1 MSAFRVQLVAL
12 VILIAG
18 LVSACL
24 LTIELSS
31 SAGQNQLVYTDRAE
45 EGMTREEAI
54 GIASG
59 AFRGLVVN
67 WLWLRANDLKQEGK
81 FHEAVDLAK
90 TITKLQPR
98 FPRVWAFHGWNLA
111 YNISVATQT
120 PEERWQ
126 WVNAGIRLLRDEG
139 IRANPNDLLL
149 HKELSWIF
157 LHKIQQ
163 MMDDSNGYYKRAL
176 AREWTV
182 VLGVPPILPD
192 LAKASAEGKD
202 LAKERTPEAAIKRM
216 TDWLERIA
224 KAPETIEQVIEE
236 DAKAAEEAKREPRA
250 AILLDQI
257 KKLGYDVATNDGRVR
272 LLTTVEEFRSATMRM
287 NATERGGSLT
297 NADMKLVAVLAAPDN
312 FYSLGFIVRHLRKR
326 VLVDGYNME
335 PQRMIRYTIKY
346 GPMDWRHAASH
357 AVYWS
362 ARGVEATLDRLNDGN
377 SKNSDF
383 INTDRNT
390 IQAVQELYRSG
401 LLFYD
406 ILVPAQYMQMPN
418 PNFIESYGS
427 ILNEVINR
435 EAQQYLT
442 EKGVDVQERV
452 WGFYRAG
459 YENFLHDAI
468 VYLYRTGDFERAK
481 KYQVE
486 LASWPGRVRNDIDQD
501 RVRTLPLEEFVVEI
515 VKDRVTSP
523 NIALQEIIGS
533 LYGAYVNGLLSND
546 QELFRR
552 QFEYARTFHA
562 KFSEEQKRKTAAAGE
577 TDRMLSQISGK
588 FEEVASRMLV
598 SLLLQLPRTEQT
610 LLYRRSPTDL
620 QAYAYYVLENN
631 VRPRDEQGNPI
642 ESEFDYLFSPPA
654 GYDVFKRTM
663 DAQRGKAP
671 AKAPIELK

>member
-1 MSAFRVQLVAL
+1 MSAIRVQLISLL
-12 VILIAG
+12 VILAG
-18 LVSACL
+18 LGGAAM
-24 LTIELSS
+24 LTVELAS

-45 EGMTREEAI
+45 EGMTREEAL

-81 FHEAVDLAK
+81 FHESIDLAK

-120 PEERWQ
+120 PQERWQ
-126 WVNAGIRLLRDEG
+126 WVDAGIRLLRDEG

-176 AREWTV
+176 AREWTII
-182 VLGVPPILPD
+182 LGVPPVLPD
-192 LAKASAEGKD
+192 SARLAAEGKD
-202 LAKERTPEAAIKRM
+202 IASERTTEAAIRRM
-216 TDWLERIA
+216 TEWLERIA
-224 KAPETIEQVIEE
+224 KAAETLDQVVEE
-236 DAKAAEEAKREPRA
+236 DTLASEANKTKPRA
-250 AILLDQI
+250 AEVLAEI
-257 KKLGYDVATNDGRVR
+257 KGLGYEVGTKVGRMR
-272 LLTTVEEFRSATMRM
+272 ILTAVEELRSARMRSM
-287 NATERGGSLT
+287 ATQMGGRIT
-297 NADMKLVAVLAAPDN
+297 NADMKLIEIFDN
-312 FYSLGFIVRHLRKR
+312 PENHQALGFIVRHLRKR
-326 VLVDGYNME
+326 LLVDGFNME

-362 ARGVEATLDRLNDGN
+362 ARGVEVSLDRLNAAN
-377 SKNSDF
+377 SSNNDF

-390 IQAVQELYRSG
+390 IQGVQELYRSG
-401 LLFYD
+401 MIFFD
-406 ILVPAQYMQMPN
+406 ILAPQAYMQMPN
-418 PNFIESYGS
+418 ADFIDAYGS
-427 ILNEVINR
+427 IMNEVINR
-435 EAQQYLT
+435 EAQQFLSD
-442 EKGVDVQERV
+442 KGVDTRERV

-468 VYLYRTGDFERAK
+468 VYLYRRGDIEKAK
-481 KYQVE
+481 KYQIE
-486 LASWPGRVRNDIDQD
+486 LAGWPGRVTNDIDQD
-501 RVRTLPLEEFVVEI
+501 RIRTLPLEEFVVEV

-533 LYGAYVNGLLSND
+533 LYGSYVNGLLAND
-546 QELFRR
+546 IDWFRK

-562 KFSEEQKRKTAAAGE
+562 KFTEEQKRKTAAAGD

-588 FEEVASRMLV
+588 FEEVASRFLAN
-598 SLLLQLPRTEQT
+598 LILQLPPTEQA
-610 LLYRRSPTDL
+610 LLYRRSPPDL
-620 QAYAYYVLENN
+620 QAYTYYILENN
-631 VRPRDEQGNPI
+631 ARPRDEQGKPI
-642 ESEFDYLFSPPA
+642 ASEFDYLFSPPE
-654 GYDVFKRTM
+654 GYEAFRRM
-663 DAQRGKAP
+663 LDASRLNAP
-671 AKAPIELK
+671 VKAPIEMK